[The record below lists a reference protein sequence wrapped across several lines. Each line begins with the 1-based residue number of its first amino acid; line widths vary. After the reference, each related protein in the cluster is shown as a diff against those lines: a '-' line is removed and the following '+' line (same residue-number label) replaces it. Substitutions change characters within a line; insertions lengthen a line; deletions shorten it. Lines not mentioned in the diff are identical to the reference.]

1 METLRKNIL
10 NVLSGEEDLLKEG
23 SFSQYCETFFNR
35 RSIGNTC
42 VIFGIKKQELM
53 TEMFGFNYPALI
65 NDSVHYLIRLKS
77 FNKEEVQITF
87 SDKTVGCSI
96 EQQDKIKALFSNYN
110 ADKNINLGL
119 YFAQK
124 RKIPPL
130 SLSDNWA
137 TEFMVNPNENFRAL
151 DGEKLIE
158 KVELKHPKITD
169 VELYRSLDD
178 VFVIPEKNSR
188 YAEYKKMAQQ
198 DVENP
203 KQDSDDFFDKI
214 ATMISGIGA
223 EPEKKNQNSVFWK
236 WFSENICNVDKIN
249 FLILNHNDDFV
260 ILTFINLIEQF
271 KKRYANIDLL
281 KRLFF
286 VYDESA
292 KSTKAANS
300 KELPNNTK
308 QLFKELYGSL
318 RQIENKQCDCALYVC
333 ALEFLEKLDP
343 KTKQKNEKALSKIKD
358 YIFATT
364 KRLLFEEPTAK

>member
-10 NVLSGEEDLLKEG
+10 DALSGETDLLEEG
-23 SFSQYCETFFNR
+23 SFAQYCKTFFNR

-53 TEMFGFNYPALI
+53 HEIFGFNFPALI
-65 NDSVHYLIRLKS
+65 NDSVHYLIRLQS
-77 FNKEEVQITF
+77 SDKEEVQITF

-96 EQQDKIKALFSNYN
+96 EHQDKIKALFKNYN
-110 ADKNINLGL
+110 ADQTRNLGL

-124 RKIPPL
+124 HKIPPL
-130 SLSDNWA
+130 TLKDNWA
-137 TEFMVNPNENFRAL
+137 TEFMDNPNENFRAL

-158 KVELKHPKITD
+158 KVGIKHRKIMD
-169 VELYRSLDD
+169 VQLYRSLDD
-178 VFVIPEKNSR
+178 VFIIPEKNSR

-198 DVENP
+198 EVETP
-203 KQDSDDFFDKI
+203 KQESEGISIGKFFGFG
-214 ATMISGIGA
+214 S
-223 EPEKKNQNSVFWK
+223 EPEKKTQNSYFWK
-236 WFSENICNVDKIN
+236 WFSENICHIDEIN

-271 KKRYANIDLL
+271 KKKYANIDLL

-300 KELPNNTK
+300 KELPDNTK
-308 QLFKELYGSL
+308 KLFKELYGSL
-318 RQIENKQCDCALYVC
+318 RQIETKQCDCALYVC
-333 ALEFLEKLDP
+333 ALEFLENLDSSV
-343 KTKQKNEKALSKIKD
+343 KKKADKALKKIKE

>member
-1 METLRKNIL
+1 M
-10 NVLSGEEDLLKEG
+10 D
-23 SFSQYCETFFNR
+23 
-35 RSIGNTC
+35 
-42 VIFGIKKQELM
+42 
-53 TEMFGFNYPALI
+53 
-65 NDSVHYLIRLKS
+65 
-77 FNKEEVQITF
+77 
-87 SDKTVGCSI
+87 
-96 EQQDKIKALFSNYN
+96 
-110 ADKNINLGL
+110 
-119 YFAQK
+119 
-124 RKIPPL
+124 
-130 SLSDNWA
+130 
-137 TEFMVNPNENFRAL
+137 NPNENFRAL

-158 KVELKHPKITD
+158 KVEIKHPKVID
-169 VELYRSLDD
+169 VKLYRSLDD

-203 KQDSDDFFDKI
+203 KQDSEDFFDKI

-236 WFSENICNVDKIN
+236 WFSENIRNVDKIN

-300 KELPNNTK
+300 KELPDNTK
-308 QLFKELYGSL
+308 KLFKELYGSL

-343 KTKQKNEKALSKIKD
+343 KTKQKNEKALAKIKD

-364 KRLLFEEPTAK
+364 KRLLFEN

>member
-1 METLRKNIL
+1 METLRKDIL
-10 NVLSGEEDLLKEG
+10 NVLSDEDDLLKEG

-53 TEMFGFNYPALI
+53 TEMFGFNFPALI
-65 NDSVHYLIRLKS
+65 NDSVRYLIRLKS
-77 FNKEEVQITF
+77 SDKEEVQITF
-87 SDKTVGCSI
+87 SDKTVGCST
-96 EQQDKIKALFSNYN
+96 EHQDKIKALYSNYN

-130 SLSDNWA
+130 TLKDNWA
-137 TEFMVNPNENFRAL
+137 TEFMDNPNENFRVL
-151 DGEKLIE
+151 DGAKMIE
-158 KVELKHPKITD
+158 KVEIKHPKVTD
-169 VELYRSLDD
+169 VPLYRSLDD

-188 YAEYKKMAQQ
+188 YAEYKKIDQQ
-198 DVENP
+198 DVEKP
-203 KQDSDDFFDKI
+203 KQDSDDI
-214 ATMISGIGA
+214 VGMIGASFGSILGIGA
-223 EPEKKNQNSVFWK
+223 ESEKKNQNSGFWK

-249 FLILNHNDDFV
+249 FMILNQNDDFV
-260 ILTFINLIEQF
+260 VSTFIDLIEQF
-271 KKRYANIDLL
+271 KERYDNINLL
-281 KRLFF
+281 KRLFL

-300 KELPNNTK
+300 KKYPDSTQK
-308 QLFKELYGSL
+308 LFKELYSSL

-333 ALEFLEKLDP
+333 ALEFLEKLDS
-343 KTKQKNEKALSKIKD
+343 KTKQKNEKALAKIKD

-364 KRLLFEEPTAK
+364 KRLLFAE

>member
-1 METLRKNIL
+1 METLRKEIL

-23 SFSQYCETFFNR
+23 SFSQYCETFFNC
-35 RSIGNTC
+35 RSTGNTC

-53 TEMFGFNYPALI
+53 TEMFGFNYPSLI

-77 FNKEEVQITF
+77 SDKEEVQITF

-96 EQQDKIKALFSNYN
+96 EQQDKIKALFCNYN

-124 RKIPPL
+124 RRIPPL
-130 SLSDNWA
+130 TLEDNWA
-137 TEFMVNPNENFRAL
+137 PEFMDNPNENFRAL

-158 KVELKHPKITD
+158 KVEIKHPKVID
-169 VELYRSLDD
+169 VKLYRSLDD

-203 KQDSDDFFDKI
+203 KQDSEDFFDKI

-236 WFSENICNVDKIN
+236 WFSENIRNVDKIN

-260 ILTFINLIEQF
+260 ILTFINLIKSGMQILTCSNGYF
-271 KKRYANIDLL
+271 SSMTKVLSQQRQPTRRNFPTTPKSCLKNCMVHCVKSKTNSATARYTFAHWSFWRNLTPRQSKRTKKHWQR
-281 KRLFF
+281 
-286 VYDESA
+286 
-292 KSTKAANS
+292 
-300 KELPNNTK
+300 
-308 QLFKELYGSL
+308 
-318 RQIENKQCDCALYVC
+318 
-333 ALEFLEKLDP
+333 
-343 KTKQKNEKALSKIKD
+343 
-358 YIFATT
+358 
-364 KRLLFEEPTAK
+364 